1 MPVARFE
8 TKGGD
13 GSGAGYERWRSWER
27 RPSSDVDGKE
37 DVYVPHHRL
46 LAVVECYPETMPI
59 GAILRDLDG
68 KDVHHE
74 NSVKWD
80 NRPSN
85 IEVLGHGEHT
95 KLHASTAAATPTPD
109 AGGDRGVPSD
119 D

>member
-1 MPVARFE
+1 MPGARFE

-46 LAVVECYPETMPI
+46 LAVVGCYADTMRI

-85 IEVLGHGEHT
+85 IEVLGHGEHS
-95 KLHASTAAATPTPD
+95 KLHASMATATATPD
-109 AGGDRGVPSD
+109 AGGVRGVPAD